1 METQANVAYNAL
13 IAGGASSTVA
23 QQVTDY
29 AVVDMYA
36 HGVTGPSRIPGTR
49 KK

>member
-23 QQVTDY
+23 QQE
-29 AVVDMYA
+29 
-36 HGVTGPSRIPGTR
+36 
-49 KK
+49 